1 MCIRDSY
8 KNLYHDSSLTFN
20 SVSVEDGGMYE
31 LYLEGQRDDYKHS
44 FIELLVR
51 GCPAGRYGAPR
62 CTGICNN
69 CYNGGVC
76 DDETGKCVCPPG
88 FKGENC
94 METCGGNTFG
104 ITCEIKCTRRIENPQ
119 DACKGFQ
126 FCLPNPYGC
135 DCVTGYTGLDCLT
148 DCGFGKFGA
157 GCSQD
162 CHCASGGCN
171 QYTGECLSGT
181 CAPGWSG
188 SNCQVP
194 STCPVGYFDS
204 SCTLICHCL
213 DNVEC
218 DKNTGVCSNGECA
231 KGYHTYD
238 SPFCEACQSRS
249 YDYYC
254 ALTCYCDSASCHH
267 ETGCDGGCLDNW
279 LGNTCTTGIISI
291 SNAKVNPRQ
300 MSTFQC
306 DIQGDVTDI
315 TIQFLID
322 SQPAAETGR
331 TKSNRVTTVSFTGE
345 ANPDAAYV
353 CKLTKDSY
361 TANATHSLTTYVF
374 PTYNGRPA
382 AETITGS
389 SVKLR
394 WREWSTSSGDSGDP
408 PIIGYVVYYKQR
420 SLSSEPFRQAFHVS
434 SLTATVTGLHWE
446 EAYKFA
452 IAAVREGT
460 GGEGPMG
467 SVRLTTSTVCGEP
480 SAPVVNTISSYE
492 FPKMISIS
500 WQQLTVEESKCSA
513 GVDRYTISYRPVN
526 TDVPMVTNETTK
538 DSYTIMGLET
548 YTEYSISVTASNKD
562 FPGMAGVVQVFSP
575 EEKPPP
581 PDVSAVHEGTYLT
594 VSVMPSESIGNNQ
607 YGDIKGYDIRY
618 RLADSD
624 EEWID
629 VAITKD
635 QGSNGYKIT
644 SLETDADY
652 EVSARV
658 INGAGAGYWSCST
671 KAVTGCSTGTG
682 SSIPGFMIALVVVL
696 FIIIFLLSLAFGL
709 YYRYKNSNGKN
720 MDKCEVQVTANT
732 QVVEEENELDNYT
745 KLIKDDLTQ
754 ENQYDVIQTGTQ
766 DTYDYAM
773 PQTSRLEIPLFPR
786 KQSHRGVLYPG

>member
-1 MCIRDSY
+1 MGKVFKISASDSLTEAALQNQGAY
-8 KNLYHDSSLTFN
+8 AGAKRLFIPYDGNFFGVYYCKGVRNSETTIVETTVVDLSGAFSSDVIPTNKKTSITASVGDSVTVSFDVTGSGNHIWRKDGELLDNYENLYDDSSLTFD
-20 SVSVEDGGMYE
+20 SVSIENGGMYE
-31 LYLEGQRDDYKHS
+31 LYLEGQRDYYKHS

-51 GCPAGRYGAPR
+51 GCPAGRWGAPR
-62 CTGICNN
+62 CTGVCNN

-88 FKGENC
+88 FQGENC
-94 METCGGNTFG
+94 METCGGNRFG
-104 ITCEIKCTRRIENPQ
+104 ITCQIRCTKNEADPK
-119 DACKGFQ
+119 DACKVHQ

-135 DCVTGYTGLDCLT
+135 SCITGYTGLKCLT

-162 CHCASGGCN
+162 CHCTSGGCN

-194 STCPVGYFDS
+194 SNCPVGYFGS

-218 DKNTGVCSNGECA
+218 DKNTGVCSNNADCA
-231 KGYHTYD
+231 KGYHKYD
-238 SPFCEACQSRS
+238 SQFFCEACQPRS
-249 YDYYC
+249 CGYSC

-306 DIQGDVTDI
+306 DIQGDVTDT

-353 CKLTKDSY
+353 CQLTKDSY
-361 TANATHSLTTYVF
+361 MANATHSLTTYVL

-389 SVKLR
+389 SVKLM

-420 SLSSEPFRQAFHVS
+420 SLSSEPFRRAFQVS
-434 SLTATVTGLHWE
+434 GLTATVTGLHWE

-452 IAAVREGT
+452 IAAVREGA

-467 SVRLTTSTVCGEP
+467 SVRPTTPTVCG
-480 SAPVVNTISSYE
+480 
-492 FPKMISIS
+492 
-500 WQQLTVEESKCSA
+500 
-513 GVDRYTISYRPVN
+513 G
-526 TDVPMVTNETTK
+526 
-538 DSYTIMGLET
+538 
-548 YTEYSISVTASNKD
+548 
-562 FPGMAGVVQVFSP
+562 
-575 EEKPPP
+575 
-581 PDVSAVHEGTYLT
+581 
-594 VSVMPSESIGNNQ
+594 
-607 YGDIKGYDIRY
+607 
-618 RLADSD
+618 
-624 EEWID
+624 
-629 VAITKD
+629 
-635 QGSNGYKIT
+635 
-644 SLETDADY
+644 
-652 EVSARV
+652 
-658 INGAGAGYWSCST
+658 
-671 KAVTGCSTGTG
+671 
-682 SSIPGFMIALVVVL
+682 
-696 FIIIFLLSLAFGL
+696 
-709 YYRYKNSNGKN
+709 
-720 MDKCEVQVTANT
+720 
-732 QVVEEENELDNYT
+732 
-745 KLIKDDLTQ
+745 
-754 ENQYDVIQTGTQ
+754 
-766 DTYDYAM
+766 
-773 PQTSRLEIPLFPR
+773 
-786 KQSHRGVLYPG
+786 